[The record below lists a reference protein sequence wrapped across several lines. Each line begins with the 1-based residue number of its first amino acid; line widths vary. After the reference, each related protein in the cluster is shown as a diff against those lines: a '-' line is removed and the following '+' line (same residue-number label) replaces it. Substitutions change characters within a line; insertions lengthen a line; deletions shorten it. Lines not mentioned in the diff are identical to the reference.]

1 MFDRRRLL
9 GGAVAWPLAALALLR
24 ERMRHVLDVCPGVLA
39 KRIAIYWTSDRF
51 SIVIIAIWPFLFLW
65 PYTLHVLS
73 IGNDFLLTQYNYK
86 AYLLVAL
93 SSWHFPLWSP
103 TELAGY
109 PFFSNPLAQAVY
121 PLNLLYVA
129 FYAVTGSFSVWHYTL
144 FTIMGIGIFGV
155 GLYCW
160 LRRLVFP
167 GYVALVATMIA
178 CMSLK
183 VTEIIRYP
191 NAVHSAAWLPWL
203 LLGITMAAAR
213 KDVVRGAVTFGIAAL
228 MLLTAGYP
236 YYVIYAPFLIG
247 PYFIAMLFAPA
258 RKALLGLP
266 PKEQTGSVRYF
277 VSIAV
282 AFAIAAAIALPWLL
296 HVIALLN
303 QTSERATP
311 NFASATE
318 YKFDLVS
325 TVGSWIYPPAAS
337 MEGWYY
343 FGMPAALLI
352 VTYLFCL
359 AIRSFG
365 FERHRG
371 IALWIVGWLA
381 VVTYFTWGANSALF
395 RFVWHHVPV
404 LDQMRAW
411 PRLNIVLV
419 PAIACLFALAF
430 SFFVSVVRSARE
442 RWTRET
448 TVFIAI
454 CATLTMLVLAIQ
466 IFMIRN
472 HITNSYWQDYYA
484 CPRCEPGV
492 ARWPQSL
499 LAHRLPS
506 RFFPVM
512 TVLAGIGV
520 LVAVLLARRWRR
532 SNRAKALAAMI
543 WTLSIFGLFYI
554 FNTQWPRWPIDLD
567 GSVGRDA
574 FAGRFFP
581 VMTVLAAT
589 GVLVA
594 VLLARRWRRS
604 NWAKALAAMTWTLSI
619 LDLFYISNTQWPRRP
634 IDLDVS
640 VGRDAFASLVSF
652 AEPRRLDFGLADP
665 FDGHHGVGLNN
676 GWGFIRHE
684 QFYLQYFVA
693 YNGLARRGV
702 PQDQV
707 AAARRFFGVD
717 QSGKRLFLTSRID
730 YTTPVDFM
738 ADVDASVASGDATIE
753 IAFFDGDT
761 LRLNVSTQRA
771 AWLSYIDNWDANW
784 TATVDGRDVVIE
796 RLFGSYKSVRVP
808 RGRSTVVFSY
818 RPGLFPSVAK

>member
-1 MFDRRRLL
+1 MQFDQLKRRDLITLL
-9 GGAVAWPLAALALLR
+9 GAVAAWPLAAR
-24 ERMRHVLDVCPGVLA
+24 SQQSERMRRALDMYPGVLA
-39 KRIAIYWTSDRF
+39 KRTVIDWTSDRF
-51 SIVIIAIWPFLFLW
+51 SVGIIAIWPFLFLW

-73 IGNDFLLTQYNYK
+73 IGNDFLYAQYNYK

-109 PFFSNPLAQAVY
+109 PFFSHPLAQAVY
-121 PLNLLYVA
+121 PLNLLYFA

-144 FTIMGIGIFGV
+144 FTIMGISIFGI
-155 GLYCW
+155 GLYYW

-167 GYVALVATMIA
+167 GYVALLATMIA

-213 KDVVRGAVTFGIAAL
+213 KDVVRGAVTFGIATL

-247 PYFIAMLFAPA
+247 PYFVAMLFAPA
-258 RKALLGLP
+258 RKALLGLA
-266 PKEQTGSVRYF
+266 PKEQTGSFQHF
-277 VSIAV
+277 VSIGV
-282 AFAIAAAIALPWLL
+282 AFAIAVAIALPWLL
-296 HVIALLN
+296 HVMTLLN

-311 NFASATE
+311 NFAFATE
-318 YKFDLVS
+318 HKFDLVS

-352 VTYLFCL
+352 ATYLCCL
-359 AIRSFG
+359 AMRSFG

-381 VVTYFTWGANSALF
+381 VVTYFTWGADSALF
-395 RFVWHHVPV
+395 RFIWHHVPV
-404 LDQMRAW
+404 LDQMRVW

-430 SFFVSVVRSARE
+430 SFFVGVVRSARK

-454 CATLTMLVLAIQ
+454 CATLAVLVLAIQ
-466 IFMIRN
+466 IFMIWN
-472 HITNSYWQDYYA
+472 HITDNYWHDFYA
-484 CPRCEPGV
+484 CATCEAGV

-499 LAHRLPS
+499 LAHRLP
-506 RFFPVM
+506 RIFFPVM
-512 TVLAGIGV
+512 TVLAATSV
-520 LVAVLLARRWRR
+520 LVVVLQARRWRR
-532 SNRAKALAAMI
+532 SNWPTVLAAMI
-543 WTLSIFGLFYI
+543 WTLSIF
-554 FNTQWPRWPIDLD
+554 
-567 GSVGRDA
+567 
-574 FAGRFFP
+574 
-581 VMTVLAAT
+581 
-589 GVLVA
+589 
-594 VLLARRWRRS
+594 
-604 NWAKALAAMTWTLSI
+604 
-619 LDLFYISNTQWPRRP
+619 DLFYISNTQWPRLPMDAGVRRE
-634 IDLDVS
+634 
-640 VGRDAFASLVSF
+640 RDAFASLVSF
-652 AEPRRLDFGLADP
+652 AEPRRLEWGHVNP
-665 FDGHHGVGLNN
+665 FNRHHGVGLLY
-676 GWGFIRHE
+676 GLGFIRHE
-684 QFYLQYFVA
+684 QFYLQYFDA
-693 YNGLARRGV
+693 YDGLARRDV
-702 PQDQV
+702 PEDQV

-717 QSGKRLFLTSRID
+717 QSGKRLYLTSRID

-738 ADVDASVASGDATIE
+738 ADVDASMASGGATVE

-761 LRLNVSTQRA
+761 LRLNVSNQRA

-796 RLFGSYKSVRVP
+796 RLFGSYKSIRVP

>member
-1 MFDRRRLL
+1 MRPNQLRRREFITLL
-9 GGAVAWPLAALALLR
+9 GAVAARPLAARAR
-24 ERMRHVLDVCPGVLA
+24 QSERMRRALAIYPGVLA
-39 KRIAIYWTSDRF
+39 KRIVIDWTTDRF
-51 SIVIIAIWPFLFLW
+51 SVGIIAIWPFLFLW

-73 IGNDFLLTQYNYK
+73 IGNDFRYAQYNYK

-103 TELAGY
+103 TEQAGF

-144 FTIMGIGIFGV
+144 FTIMGISIFGV
-155 GLYCW
+155 GLYYW

-167 GYVALVATMIA
+167 GYVALLATMIA

-213 KDVVRGAVTFGIAAL
+213 KDVVRGAVTFGIATL

-247 PYFIAMLFAPA
+247 PYFVAMLFAPA

-266 PKEQTGSVRYF
+266 TKEPTGSVRHF
-277 VSIAV
+277 VSIGV
-282 AFAIAAAIALPWLL
+282 AFAIAATIALPWSR
-296 HVIALLN
+296 HVMALLN
-303 QTSERATP
+303 QTRNRATP
-311 NFASATE
+311 NFTYATE
-318 YKFDLVS
+318 YKFDLVD

-343 FGMPAALLI
+343 FGMPATLLI
-352 VTYLFCL
+352 ATYLCCL
-359 AIRSFG
+359 AMRSFG

-381 VVTYFTWGANSALF
+381 VVTYFTWGADSALF
-395 RFVWHHVPV
+395 RFVWHHHVPV
-404 LDQMRAW
+404 LDKMRVW
-411 PRLNIVLV
+411 GRLNIVLV

-448 TVFIAI
+448 IVFIAI
-454 CATLTMLVLAIQ
+454 CATLAVLVLAIQ
-466 IFMIRN
+466 IFMIWN
-472 HITNSYWQDYYA
+472 DITNDYWL
-484 CPRCEPGV
+484 RWFELFV
-492 ARWPQSL
+492 AY
-499 LAHRLPS
+499 RLP
-506 RFFPVM
+506 RLFF
-512 TVLAGIGV
+512 A
-520 LVAVLLARRWRR
+520 
-532 SNRAKALAAMI
+532 
-543 WTLSIFGLFYI
+543 
-554 FNTQWPRWPIDLD
+554 
-567 GSVGRDA
+567 
-574 FAGRFFP
+574 

-594 VLLARRWRRS
+594 VLLARRWRLS
-604 NWAKALAAMTWTLSI
+604 NCPKALAAMICTLSI
-619 LDLFYISNTQWPRRP
+619 FDLFYISNTQWPYWPTDVGVRRE
-634 IDLDVS
+634 
-640 VGRDAFASLVSF
+640 RDAFASLVSF
-652 AEPRRLDFGLADP
+652 AEPRRLEPSLADP
-665 FDGHHGVGLNN
+665 FARHHSVFG
-676 GWGFIRHE
+676 GWGFVRHG
-684 QFYLQYFVA
+684 QFYLQYFDA
-693 YNGLARRGV
+693 DDGLARRDI

-717 QSGKRLFLTSRID
+717 QGGKRLFLTSRID

-738 ADVDASVASGDATIE
+738 ADVDASVASDDATIE

-761 LRLNVSTQRA
+761 LRLNVNNQRA

-796 RLFGSYKSVRVP
+796 RLFGSYKSIRVP

-818 RPGLFPSVAK
+818 RPGLLPSVAK

>member
-1 MFDRRRLL
+1 MQLDQLKRREFITLL
-9 GGAVAWPLAALALLR
+9 GAVAARPFAARAR
-24 ERMRHVLDVCPGVLA
+24 QSERMRRALDIYPGVLA
-39 KRIAIYWTSDRF
+39 KRIVIDWTSDRF
-51 SIVIIAIWPFLFLW
+51 SIGIIAIWPFLFLW

-73 IGNDFLLTQYNYK
+73 IGNDFKYAQYNYK

-103 TELAGY
+103 SELAGF
-109 PFFSNPLAQAVY
+109 PFFSNPFAQAVY

-129 FYAVTGSFSVWHYTL
+129 FYAMTGSFSVWHYTL
-144 FTIMGIGIFGV
+144 FTIMGISIFGV
-155 GLYCW
+155 GLYYW

-167 GYVALVATMIA
+167 GYIALLATMIA

-183 VTEIIRYP
+183 VTEIIRFP
-191 NAVHSAAWLPWL
+191 NAVHSVAWLPWL

-213 KDVVRGAVTFGIAAL
+213 KDVVRGAITFGIATL

-236 YYVIYAPFLIG
+236 YYVIYTPFLIG
-247 PYFIAMLFAPA
+247 PYFVAMLFAPA

-266 PKEQTGSVRYF
+266 PKEQTGSVRHF
-277 VSIAV
+277 VSIGV
-282 AFAIAAAIALPWLL
+282 AFAIAAAIALPWVG
-296 HVIALLN
+296 HVMALLN
-303 QTSERATP
+303 QTLHRATP
-311 NFASATE
+311 SFAFATQH
-318 YKFDLVS
+318 KFDLVS

-352 VTYLFCL
+352 ATYLCCL
-359 AIRSFG
+359 PMRSFG
-365 FERHRG
+365 FERCRG

-381 VVTYFTWGANSALF
+381 VVTYFTWGADSALF

-404 LDQMRAW
+404 LDQMRVW

-454 CATLTMLVLAIQ
+454 CATLAVLVLAIQ
-466 IFMIRN
+466 IFMIWN
-472 HITNSYWQDYYA
+472 DITDDYWLGYSSFLRY
-484 CPRCEPGV
+484 
-492 ARWPQSL
+492 
-499 LAHRLPS
+499 RLP
-506 RFFPVM
+506 R
-512 TVLAGIGV
+512 T
-520 LVAVLLARRWRR
+520 
-532 SNRAKALAAMI
+532 
-543 WTLSIFGLFYI
+543 
-554 FNTQWPRWPIDLD
+554 
-567 GSVGRDA
+567 
-574 FAGRFFP
+574 FFP

-594 VLLARRWRRS
+594 VLLARRWRLS
-604 NWAKALAAMTWTLSI
+604 NWPKALAAMIWTLSI
-619 LDLFYISNTQWPRRP
+619 FDLFYISNTQWPYWPTDVGVRRE
-634 IDLDVS
+634 
-640 VGRDAFASLVSF
+640 RDAFASLVSF
-652 AEPRRLDFGLADP
+652 AEPRRLEPSLADP
-665 FDGHHGVGLNN
+665 IARHHSVGLFE
-676 GWGFIRHE
+676 GWGFARHA
-684 QFYLQYFVA
+684 QFYFQYFEA
-693 YNGLARRGV
+693 YGGLARRDI

-707 AAARRFFGVD
+707 AAAKRFFGVS

-738 ADVDASVASGDATIE
+738 ADVDASVASDDATIE

-761 LRLNVSTQRA
+761 LRLNVSNQRA

-796 RLFGSYKSVRVP
+796 RLFGSYKSIRVP

-818 RPGLFPSVAK
+818 RPGLLPSVAK

>member
-1 MFDRRRLL
+1 MRPNQLRRREFITLL
-9 GGAVAWPLAALALLR
+9 GAVAARPLAR
-24 ERMRHVLDVCPGVLA
+24 QSERMRRALDIYPGVLA
-39 KRIAIYWTSDRF
+39 KRIVIDWTSDRF
-51 SIVIIAIWPFLFLW
+51 SVGIIAIWPFLFLW
-65 PYTLHVLS
+65 PYTLHVFS
-73 IGNDFLLTQYNYK
+73 IGSDFLGAQYDYK

-93 SSWHFPLWSP
+93 SSWHFPFWSP

-109 PFFSNPLAQAVY
+109 PFFSNPFAQAVY

-129 FYAVTGSFSVWHYTL
+129 FYAMTGSFSVWHYTL
-144 FTIMGIGIFGV
+144 FTIMGISIFGV
-155 GLYCW
+155 GLYYW

-167 GYVALVATMIA
+167 GYVALLATMIA

-183 VTEIIRYP
+183 VTEIIRFP

-213 KDVVRGAVTFGIAAL
+213 KDVVRGAVTFGIATL

-247 PYFIAMLFAPA
+247 PYFVAMLFAPA

-266 PKEQTGSVRYF
+266 PKEQTGSVRHF
-277 VSIAV
+277 VSIGV
-282 AFAIAAAIALPWLL
+282 AFAIAAAIALPWLR
-296 HVIALLN
+296 HVMALMD
-303 QTSERATP
+303 QTRDRATP
-311 NFASATE
+311 NFAFATK
-318 YKFDLVS
+318 YKFDLVD

-352 VTYLFCL
+352 ATYLCCL
-359 AIRSFG
+359 AMRSFG

-381 VVTYFTWGANSALF
+381 VVTYFTWGADSALF
-395 RFVWHHVPV
+395 RFVWHHHVPV
-404 LDQMRAW
+404 LDQMRVW

-448 TVFIAI
+448 IVFIAI
-454 CATLTMLVLAIQ
+454 CATLAVLVLAIQ
-466 IFMIRN
+466 IFMRWN
-472 HITNSYWQDYYA
+472 DITDGYWDHWFEVFVVY
-484 CPRCEPGV
+484 
-492 ARWPQSL
+492 
-499 LAHRLPS
+499 RLP
-506 RFFPVM
+506 R
-512 TVLAGIGV
+512 T
-520 LVAVLLARRWRR
+520 
-532 SNRAKALAAMI
+532 
-543 WTLSIFGLFYI
+543 
-554 FNTQWPRWPIDLD
+554 
-567 GSVGRDA
+567 
-574 FAGRFFP
+574 FFP

-594 VLLARRWRRS
+594 VLLARRWRLS
-604 NWAKALAAMTWTLSI
+604 TGPKALAAMIWTLSI
-619 LDLFYISNTQWPRRP
+619 FDLFYISNTQWAYWPTDVGVRRE
-634 IDLDVS
+634 
-640 VGRDAFASLVSF
+640 RDAFASLVSF
-652 AEPRRLDFGLADP
+652 AEPRGLEGSLANP
-665 FDGHHGVGLNN
+665 FARHHSTGLLE
-676 GWGFIRHE
+676 GWGFIRHA
-684 QFYLQYFVA
+684 QFYLQYFDA
-693 YNGLARRGV
+693 DYGFARRDI

-707 AAARRFFGVD
+707 TAARRFFGVD

-761 LRLNVSTQRA
+761 LRLNVGNPRA

-796 RLFGSYKSVRVP
+796 RLFGSYKSIRVP

-818 RPGLFPSVAK
+818 RPGLLPSVAK